1 VKAIRADIT
10 GKYFTDE
17 QTEEVIKKVYDTTGY
32 ILDPH
37 TAVAYLGLRAY
48 MNENSTKDVT
58 GIFLSTAHPAKFI
71 EVVNDVIGKNIEI
84 PESLQAAGKLKKVSI
99 PMGNQFAALK
109 AYLLK

>member
-1 VKAIRADIT
+1 IRADIT

-17 QTEEVIKKVYDTTGY
+17 QTEEAIKKVYDTTGY

-37 TAVAYLGLRAY
+37 TAVAYLGLKAY
-48 MNENSTKDVT
+48 ISENPAKDVT

-84 PESLQAAGKLKKVSI
+84 PESLEAAGKLKKVSV
-99 PMGNQFAALK
+99 PMSNQFQDLK
-109 AYLLK
+109 SYLLK